1 LKTSL
6 LILLIITAG
15 CLAQDTAM
23 PFRYAGDGNWITKT
37 EFVRAYDRDL
47 AKLDYYDSAYAEL
60 EKQNQ
65 VYTMIIDSMKEQASM
80 YKKIIDS
87 KNQIIANKQNYI
99 DLLEKP
105 VKIDGAK
112 SSGSDPFFSYTGLY
126 INLGAAYKFDT
137 LMVTGDRIL
146 RGIKYF
152 GSLETGFDIL
162 GKIRLD
168 LEVIVPLEI
177 KIKGGYRL

>member
-1 LKTSL
+1 M
-6 LILLIITAG
+6 LIITAG
-15 CLAQDTAM
+15 SLAQDTVM
-23 PFRYAGDGNWITKT
+23 PFRYAGDGNWITST

-60 EKQNQ
+60 EKQNKLY
-65 VYTMIIDSMKEQASM
+65 VMVIDSMKEQASM

-87 KNQIIANKQNYI
+87 KNQLIANKQNYI
-99 DLLEKP
+99 EMLERP
-105 VKIDGAK
+105 VKLEGAK
-112 SSGSDPFFSYTGLY
+112 SSSGNPFFSYTGLY

-137 LMVTGDRIL
+137 LMVTGDRIFK
-146 RGIKYF
+146 GIKYF

-162 GKIRLD
+162 GKFRLD

-177 KIKGGYRL
+177 KLKGGYRL